1 MNGTTSPPGAVRIEP
16 ELVRLLYRQART
28 VLLSLA
34 ASCIALGAHAQGDYP
49 QRFVRLVIPF
59 PAATSPDVVMR
70 LVGPQLGAM
79 WGQQVVIE
87 NRVGAGGNIGA
98 AAVAGAA
105 PDGYTLLYTVNSV
118 ICANPHLY
126 PKMTFDPLNA
136 FVPVS
141 LVANLGYVLIGRNDL
156 PAKDLKELI
165 ALAKL
170 QPGKFS
176 YSSSGVGAG
185 THIVMELLLGA
196 TGTQMLH
203 VPMNTPATAAVF
215 QGETDLTMSP
225 YTTGIPAARG
235 GKARALGVTLARR
248 APALPEVPAIAE
260 AVPGY
265 VGDAWHGLLAP
276 AGTPPA
282 IVDKVA
288 ADTAK
293 VLAMPEVR
301 ERLAAIGL
309 EPVGTTPV
317 EFAAIVRNDYQKWGK
332 VIRDANIKLH

>member
-1 MNGTTSPPGAVRIEP
+1 MSS
-16 ELVRLLYRQART
+16 LV
-28 VLLSLA
+28 
-34 ASCIALGAHAQGDYP
+34 ASCIALGAHAQGAYP

-59 PAATSPDVVMR
+59 PVATSPDIAMR

-87 NRVGAGGNIGA
+87 NRAGAAGNIGA

-118 ICANPHLY
+118 LCANPHLY
-126 PKMTFDPLNA
+126 SKMTFDPLKDFA
-136 FVPVS
+136 PVS

-156 PAKDLKELI
+156 PARDLKELI
-165 ALAKL
+165 ALAKA
-170 QPGKFS
+170 QPGKLS
-176 YSSSGVGAG
+176 YSSSGVGVG
-185 THIVMELLLGA
+185 TQIVMEMLLGA

-215 QGETDLTMSP
+215 RGETDLTMSP
-225 YTTGIPAARG
+225 YTTGIPAARSG
-235 GKARALGVTLARR
+235 QARAFGVTLARR
-248 APALPEVPAIAE
+248 APALPDVPAIAE
-260 AVPGY
+260 VVPGY

-276 AGTPPA
+276 AGTPQA
-282 IVDKVA
+282 IVDKLA
-288 ADTAK
+288 ADIAK

-309 EPVGTTPV
+309 EPVGSTPA
-317 EFAAIVRNDYQKWGK
+317 EFAAIVRNDYRKWGK
-332 VIRDANIKLH
+332 VIRDANIRLD

>member
-1 MNGTTSPPGAVRIEP
+1 MK
-16 ELVRLLYRQART
+16 LLYR
-28 VLLSLA
+28 VLLPLA
-34 ASCIALGAHAQGDYP
+34 VSCVAPAAHAQEAYP
-49 QRFVRLVIPF
+49 QRFVRLVVPF

-70 LVGPQLGAM
+70 LIGPRLGAM
-79 WGQQVVIE
+79 WGQQLVIE
-87 NRVGAGGNIGA
+87 NRVGAAGNIGA

-126 PKMTFDPLNA
+126 PKTTFDPLNA

-165 ALAKL
+165 ALARR

-176 YSSSGVGAG
+176 YGSSGVGVG
-185 THIVMELLLGA
+185 THLAMELLLGA

-215 QGETDLTMSP
+215 SGETDLTMSP
-225 YTTGIPAARG
+225 YTTGIPAARSG
-235 GKARALGVTLARR
+235 RARAFGVTLARR
-248 APALPEVPAIAE
+248 SPALPEVPAIAE
-260 AVPGY
+260 VLPGY

-282 IVDKVA
+282 IVDRIA

-293 VLAMPEVR
+293 VLAMPELR
-301 ERLAAIGL
+301 ERLAALGV
-309 EPVGTTPV
+309 EPVGTTPA
-317 EFAAIVRNDYQKWGK
+317 EFAAIVRDDHRKWGK
-332 VIRDANIKLH
+332 VIRDANITLH